1 MDCAVQVLQAGAV
14 AAYHLAKDTAKRW
27 SVPQQPKLSDPPDVI
42 RGTFGQWISDRVVRA
57 MITCALAL
65 PLRVRL
71 TLFGAAVS
79 RIIAPF
85 VGYQK
90 RAEDNLLYVWPHLS
104 SAERR
109 RIARAVAN
117 QAGRTII
124 ENYDMHGL
132 KQRMAQVPLQGAGVD
147 ALKSAQRDRTPVV
160 LVTGHYGN
168 FEAARAAL
176 VARGYQIGGLY
187 RPMRNPYF
195 NSHYAANMHS
205 MSGPV
210 FAQGRRGTAGLVR
223 HIRDGGMA
231 VLLFDIYSSK
241 GLPLPFLG
249 KPAPTMLSAAEIA
262 LRTNALLIPF
272 FAIRRSDGQNF
283 DVVFET
289 PVAHSDPEAMM
300 REVTTRLEA
309 RIEAQPEQWF
319 WIHRR
324 WKPERQKNTSL
335 D

>member
-1 MDCAVQVLQAGAV
+1 M
-14 AAYHLAKDTAKRW
+14 
-27 SVPQQPKLSDPPDVI
+27 PQQPKHPGPSDVTHGTYGQWLSD
-42 RGTFGQWISDRVVRA
+42 RFLRA
-57 MITCALAL
+57 MIRCALAL
-65 PLRVRL
+65 PLRMRL
-71 TLFGAAVS
+71 ALFGATVS
-79 RIIAPF
+79 RIIAPI

-109 RIARAVAN
+109 RIARAVAH

-124 ENYDMHGL
+124 ENYDMDGL
-132 KQRMAQVPLQGAGVD
+132 KQRMAHVPLQGQGVE
-147 ALKSAQRDRTPVV
+147 ALKSAQRDGTPVV

-241 GLPLPFLG
+241 GVPLPFLG

-272 FAIRRSDGQNF
+272 FAIRRTDGQTF
-283 DVVFET
+283 DIVFEK
-289 PVAHSDPEAMM
+289 PVAHSDPEDMM
-300 REVTTRLEA
+300 REVTARLEA

-324 WKPERQKNTSL
+324 WKPERQKKTTME
-335 D
+335 